1 MKTLT
6 TALHKAA
13 GIALTAVTASVLT
26 LAATGPA
33 AAENIPSVT
42 TIETVSSTQPL
53 TEVFGDSVQLNR
65 VSVDTQMGL
74 TGSVNQTWEFTVD
87 TDQANATNGE
97 LQNYLSP
104 DPSVGTITSSENA
117 GQTTYSVT
125 LSGSD
130 AIDFNTKLGSYI
142 PGAYFQLETPNGF
155 YIWPGYNVRMYL
167 PVTDTKLAGGVDGTY
182 TYNLKLPFLNSFD
195 ASSQSLVAQG
205 VVVSGSTV
213 NGTQSNLQGT
223 DVTSHIY
230 LAAAGPNLVSLI
242 VLVVLLLVLLAL
254 ALLAIRHREKI
265 KERSQKIWS
274 RRDKVIAATS
284 TGVGAATVAARQAGS
299 SIRTMSEDFQ
309 RTNQSLLGSEAPV
322 PAPGQQAAGSVAA
335 PQVVVDTNPTVPLT
349 YPQAYAATGQE
360 TDQIH
365 NPVAAPVQYQPAQP
379 QPPVQ
384 YQQPPLQPQPPVQ
397 PVQPQPMQPQAGMAP
412 QPYPGAQPAPSMQQP
427 APAYGYPQQQPFGQP
442 VPGALPAAAQP
453 QAAYPYGV
461 APQVQAQQAPARQIT
476 PELAAWQ
483 QSFSEHYMQ

>member
-6 TALHKAA
+6 TALHKVA
-13 GIALTAVTASVLT
+13 GIALTAATASVLT
-26 LAATGPA
+26 LATTGPA

-205 VVVSGSTV
+205 VVVSGNTV

-284 TGVGAATVAARQAGS
+284 TGVGAASAAARTGVGAATVAARQAGS

-335 PQVVVDTNPTVPLT
+335 PHVVVDTNPTVPLT

-365 NPVAAPVQYQPAQP
+365 NPVTAPAQP

-384 YQQPPLQPQPPVQ
+384 YQPPVQ
-397 PVQPQPMQPQAGMAP
+397 PAQPQPMQPQAGMAP
-412 QPYPGAQPAPSMQQP
+412 QPYSGAQPAPSMQQP

-442 VPGALPAAAQP
+442 VPGAQPAAAQP

>member
-6 TALHKAA
+6 TALHKIA
-13 GIALTAVTASVLT
+13 GITLTAATACVLT
-26 LAATGPA
+26 LATAGPA
-33 AAENIPSVT
+33 TAETTPSVT
-42 TIETVSSTQPL
+42 VETVSSNLPL
-53 TEVFGDSVQLNR
+53 TEVFDDSVQLNR
-65 VSVDTQMGL
+65 VSVDTQLGL

-104 DPSVGTITSSENA
+104 DPSVGTITSAENA
-117 GQTTYSVT
+117 GQTTYTVT

-130 AIDFNTKLGSYI
+130 SIDFNTKLGSYI

-167 PVTDTKLAGGVDGTY
+167 PVTDSKLAGGVNGTY

-205 VVVSGSTV
+205 VVVSGNTV
-213 NGTQSNLQGT
+213 SGTQSNLQGT

-242 VLVVLLLVLLAL
+242 VLVVLLLVLIAL

-284 TGVGAATVAARQAGS
+284 TGVGAASAAARTGVGAATVAARQAGS
-299 SIRTMSEDFQ
+299 SIRTMGEDFQ
-309 RTNQSLLGSEAPV
+309 RTNQTLLGTEAQA
-322 PAPGQQAAGSVAA
+322 PAPGQPAVGSVAA
-335 PQVVVDTNPTVPLT
+335 PQVVVDANPTVPLT
-349 YPQAYAATGQE
+349 YPQAYPAAGQVPG
-360 TDQIH
+360 QAQ
-365 NPVAAPVQYQPAQP
+365 NPVATP
-379 QPPVQ
+379 QQV
-384 YQQPPLQPQPPVQ
+384 QQPTQPQPPVQ
-397 PVQPQPMQPQAGMAP
+397 PTQPQYAQP
-412 QPYPGAQPAPSMQQP
+412 QPYPGVQPSPGVQQAAQPQTYA
-427 APAYGYPQQQPFGQP
+427 QQQFLGQP
-442 VPGALPAAAQP
+442 VPGTQPVEAQQ

-461 APQVQAQQAPARQIT
+461 APQAQTQQAPARQIT